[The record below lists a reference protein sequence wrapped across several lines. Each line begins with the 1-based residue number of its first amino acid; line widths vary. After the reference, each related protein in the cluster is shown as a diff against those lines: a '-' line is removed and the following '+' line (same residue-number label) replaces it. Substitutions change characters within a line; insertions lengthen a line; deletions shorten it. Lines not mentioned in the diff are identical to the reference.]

1 MRREQPFSVLLQ
13 ENPST
18 MMIQEPDKVSHTTAG
33 LRKQYET
40 AEQVVSQYQNLNFM
54 PQKNEGRDKLEVLK

>member
-1 MRREQPFSVLLQ
+1 
-13 ENPST
+13 